1 MYPPQ
6 SQGWSPKVLLQVFG
20 PPGPAAKLC
29 HRLWHNFDGSV
40 GVAVVEVGDVVVH
53 VVDPPDGWSHSR
65 RVLERKGI
73 ALCHRGRGRPQV
85 VRRGPRVL
93 G

>member
-1 MYPPQ
+1 
-6 SQGWSPKVLLQVFG
+6 
-20 PPGPAAKLC
+20 
-29 HRLWHNFDGSV
+29 V